1 MFTGIVEEVGA
12 VSRRSGADVAIL
24 AERVLEGLSEGDS
37 IAVDGACLTVVSIN
51 DDGFVA
57 QISPETMERTTLSAL
72 RPGDAVNLERALAL
86 GDRLGGHVMQGHV
99 DGVGRVHSVTPQG
112 DFALWRFQAPSE
124 VSRYLV
130 PKGSVAVDGIS
141 LTVVDPVRDTFG
153 VAIIPAT
160 LQQTK
165 LGSKRAGDLVNLEA
179 DLFGKHIYQYLIR
192 GRDEGLTL
200 ESLRRNGFA

>member
-99 DGVGRVHSVTPQG
+99 DGVGRVYSDLSG
-112 DFALWRFQAPSE
+112 DGTRIVGGATEWRLHRPGHLERADACEHVDRGRHFAP
-124 VSRYLV
+124 
-130 PKGSVAVDGIS
+130 
-141 LTVVDPVRDTFG
+141 
-153 VAIIPAT
+153 
-160 LQQTK
+160 
-165 LGSKRAGDLVNLEA
+165 RAGRVLD
-179 DLFGKHIYQYLIR
+179 
-192 GRDEGLTL
+192 
-200 ESLRRNGFA
+200 RRTARRSRQLDG